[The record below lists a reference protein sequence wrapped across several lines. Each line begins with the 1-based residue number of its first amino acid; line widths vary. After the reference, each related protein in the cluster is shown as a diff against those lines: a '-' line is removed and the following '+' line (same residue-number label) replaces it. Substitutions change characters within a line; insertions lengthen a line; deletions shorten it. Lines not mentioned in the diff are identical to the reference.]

1 MTSDHYP
8 VIYLIILESQDPQ
21 YRELAINC
29 GNPGEMVTGKSFQK
43 FASDGSRAF
52 FVSLLPEE
60 KKDGFDFILLGLS
73 ALVKIINSQK
83 RRVNVEKLRELSKD
97 VNLRFVQL
105 FPWAAVSPS
114 VHRILAHSWEVVE
127 LNGEFGLGDVSEEGL
142 EALNKQ
148 IRRMRQSGSRKD
160 STENNFLDTFNHLW
174 DRSRPTIFE
183 MERKIKKKKEKLI
196 ISTEIEALVD
206 SLFLEE

>member
-1 MTSDHYP
+1 MGNNNSVRYTKEENALYTAKWEE
-8 VIYLIILESQDPQ
+8 VKEAV

-97 VNLRFVQL
+97 VNLRIVQL
-105 FPWAAVSPS
+105 FP
-114 VHRILAHSWEVVE
+114 
-127 LNGEFGLGDVSEEGL
+127 
-142 EALNKQ
+142 
-148 IRRMRQSGSRKD
+148 
-160 STENNFLDTFNHLW
+160 
-174 DRSRPTIFE
+174 
-183 MERKIKKKKEKLI
+183 
-196 ISTEIEALVD
+196 
-206 SLFLEE
+206 